1 MPTAKER
8 EAGTAF
14 LPKFDAHGLLCAV
27 VQDADT
33 DAVLMVAYMDREAL
47 QRTVETGFA
56 CFYSRSR
63 KAQWMKGETSGNTL
77 AVEEIRVDCD
87 QDTIAV
93 ARQTDGSGLS
103 HRRADLF
110 LSSFGRRKAGADR
123 HLTFT

>member
-8 EAGTAF
+8 ETGTTF
-14 LPKFDAHGLLCAV
+14 LPKFDTNGLLCAV

-47 QRTVETGFA
+47 QRTVDSGFA

-77 AVEEIRVDCD
+77 AVEEVMVDCD
-87 QDTIAV
+87 QDTLVLRVKPAGPACHTGAKTCFYRRLADGKLEPV
-93 ARQTDGSGLS
+93 AT
-103 HRRADLF
+103 
-110 LSSFGRRKAGADR
+110 
-123 HLTFT
+123 